1 MATSPAVSECLNAF
15 MRRDYENCSAKAS
28 DMLMASFMEETAPD
42 FDALLLCLISFERL
56 GNFDYA
62 LKMAKEFYNRLPD
75 EWHQQL
81 MALSI
86 GRGEPDKLLD
96 MVGDKRD
103 EAAAVKM
110 WQIDFCLAAQYVS
123 RHRWDKAREILQSA
137 LTSGVTPVS
146 CMAMVLCV
154 IEYNYIYHGSALS
167 EFDKPIVE
175 LNVKASETEDMKTA
189 LEIAHRAYDEANL
202 ALGRQHP
209 ARSTATFNLAAIYLK
224 SGRFAEAE
232 PYLKESVALYKE
244 ACGANDPN
252 VIDKLNTLG
261 ALYKRLGKDDLAGEC
276 YAEALELSEN
286 SDSGGNSSQ

>member
-1 MATSPAVSECLNAF
+1 MSECLNAF
-15 MRRDYENCSAKAS
+15 MRRDYETCSAKTN
-28 DMLMASFMEETAPD
+28 DMLIASFTAETEPD

-56 GNFDYA
+56 GKFDYA
-62 LKMAKEFYNRLPD
+62 LKLANEFYNRLPD
-75 EWHQQL
+75 VWHQRL

-86 GRGEPDKLLD
+86 ARGDPNKLLD
-96 MVGDKRD
+96 LVGTQRD

-110 WQIDFCLAAQYVS
+110 WQIDFCMAAQYVS
-123 RHRWDKAREILQSA
+123 RHRWREARDILQGA

-154 IEYNYIYHGSALS
+154 IEYNYIFHGSALS

-175 LNVKASETEDMKTA
+175 LNVKASETEDLKAA
-189 LEIAHRAYDEANL
+189 LEIARRAYDEANRE
-202 ALGRQHP
+202 LGRQHP
-209 ARSTATFNLAAIYLK
+209 ARSTATFNLAALYLK

-244 ACGANDPN
+244 ACGAKDPN

-261 ALYKRLGKDDLAGEC
+261 ALYKRLGKDDLAGQC

-286 SDSGGNSSQ
+286 GESSP